1 MNFFLFYHGVI
12 FVVFNSVYFNFMYF
26 LPNLWK
32 GIEQESEEEQNHT
45 LLCLL
50 SDSFYF
56 TVCTHSSLG
65 FGDITPRSRCV
76 RLITAFHMICVFVPF
91 IIEYL

>member
-1 MNFFLFYHGVI
+1 MNFFLLYHIII
-12 FVVFNSVYFNFMYF
+12 FVVFNSIYFNFMFF
-26 LPNLWK
+26 LPKLWK
-32 GIEQESEEEQNHT
+32 GINQESESEKSHK

-65 FGDITPRSRCV
+65 YGDITPKSRYI
-76 RLITAFHMICVFVPF
+76 RLLTSFHMVCVFIPF